1 MDSLRWRNLSI
12 GLKYTIIF
20 LVMALVFFM
29 AILAAYFYLSGAQ
42 EEMRETGTKNEV
54 ANNSGELVAAYQE
67 KYMLIPEY
75 ILLADEEML
84 SAYLEASKEL
94 VATAKEMKP
103 HLSEDQVPIFE
114 NMIKNNDQLD
124 QYFFSAV
131 VPKVQDIDTEEF
143 AALQVEVNS
152 LKEETVALG
161 KKLQASAVQ
170 SSKGAITSATES
182 LAKTVFVLLVSATV
196 SLILS
201 LILLLWT
208 SRSISSSL
216 KRIVQKSDEIAKG
229 HLNTEPLTYKGKDE
243 IGQLSDSLN
252 KMGDS
257 LKLTLSEV
265 ADLSRMVDSQS
276 AMLFSASEEVGAGS
290 SQMAI
295 TIEEMTQG
303 AASQADKASIISHNT
318 RSFSTDIIR
327 AGEHTKELDRFSGE
341 VLEVSTRGYLQM
353 TESMKQIE
361 RIHLVMEG
369 SLEKIKSLEEKTG
382 SITTLVGAI
391 QSIADQT
398 NLLALN
404 ASIEAARAGEA
415 GKGFSVV
422 ASEVRKLSEQVG
434 HAVHDITTIV
444 NVINFDTAAISDD
457 LTKGYNEV
465 AKGTETMQQSSQNFH
480 DIKDRIDVMF
490 SKIQAIASVF
500 ALIEQTSQEI
510 NTSVEQIAQISEL
523 SAAGSEEI
531 SATVLEQAQ
540 SVHSISGSAKQL
552 SEMAEKMNARIQQ
565 FKLS

>member
-124 QYFFSAV
+124 QYFFSTV

-182 LAKTVFVLLVSATV
+182 LAKTVFVLLVSATA

-229 HLNTEPLTYKGKDE
+229 HLNTEPLTYNGKDE

-382 SITTLVGAI
+382 SITALVGAI

-457 LTKGYNEV
+457 LTKGYSEV